1 MTCIAIPGL
10 PLSLYA
16 GRLLL
21 FFLFLSTEKR
31 PLFAFLT
38 GVLAALPAS
47 VFLLSRWLSAR
58 KRRTSAGQEARERLK
73 QELLALLDDRPAF
86 SVSPVILQSAAYAAL
101 QEQIAR
107 GRVIREKD
115 SLWRDLERAVSEA
128 SPRFKTDLQLLT
140 RGRLTELDYRT
151 ALLIKCGVLPSQ
163 MTILFSRSKGCITSR
178 RISLGAKIFDEKR
191 SVKTLDGL
199 IRLL

>member
-1 MTCIAIPGL
+1 MICVAIPGL

-16 GRLLL
+16 GRPIL
-21 FFLFLSTEKR
+21 FFLFLPTERR

-38 GVLAALPAS
+38 AALAALPAGA
-47 VFLLSRWLSAR
+47 FLLSRWLSAR
-58 KRRTSAGQEARERLK
+58 KRRTSDGQDARDRLK
-73 QELLALLDDRPAF
+73 QELLARLNERPVF
-86 SVSPVILQSAAYAAL
+86 SVSPVILQSAAYGAL
-101 QEQIAR
+101 QERIAR
-107 GRVIREKD
+107 GKVLREKD
-115 SLWRDLERAVSEA
+115 PLWRDLERAVSEA

-178 RISLGAKIFDEKR
+178 RISRGAKIFDEKR
-191 SVKTLDGL
+191 SVRTLDGL